1 MVTLLSNKGQDS
13 IKDRISA
20 MIDAH
25 SAHHTKAFCLN
36 RPFGTADALPE
47 KRFDRLERRFTTI
60 LTLSGLA
67 IVILLFVIFLSLL
80 LYSMPAIKT
89 FGISFLVGR
98 TWDAAAS
105 QFGALP
111 FLVGTLLTSFL
122 ALLISIP
129 FSVSISI
136 FLGELFREGAFSA
149 FLKSSIEVLAGIPSV
164 IYGLWGL
171 FVLMP
176 VVRYMEVKIGVPP
189 YGVGIFTSSL
199 ILAIMVIP
207 FSASIGREVIS
218 LVPAD
223 LKEAAYSLGATK
235 YEVIKRIIIPYAR
248 SGMIA
253 GILLALGRA
262 IGETMAVTMLIGN
275 SNFIPQSLFSP
286 ANTIASVIANEF
298 AEATGITAASLI
310 YVGLILFIVTTI
322 LNIAGNWII
331 KKIGIEA
338 SREVG

>member
-1 MVTLLSNKGQDS
+1 
-13 IKDRISA
+13 
-20 MIDAH
+20 MIDNH
-25 SAHHTKAFCLN
+25 SAHDTKVLCLN
-36 RPFGTADALPE
+36 RPFGVADTLPE
-47 KRFDRLERRFTTI
+47 KRFDKLEKRFATI
-60 LTLSGLA
+60 LTLSGLVV
-67 IVILLFVIFLSLL
+67 VILLLAIFLSLL

-89 FGISFLVGR
+89 FGIAFFMGR

-129 FSVSISI
+129 FSMSISI
-136 FLGELFREGAFSA
+136 FLGEYFREGAFST

-176 VVRYMEVKIGVPP
+176 VVRYMEVKMGVPP

-199 ILAIMVIP
+199 ILAVMIIP

-275 SNFIPQSLFSP
+275 SNFIPQSIFSP
-286 ANTIASVIANEF
+286 ANTMASVIANEF

-322 LNIAGNWII
+322 VNIVGNWII

-338 SREVG
+338 SREIG